1 MQPNHRKK
9 ETHMSKAF
17 KGILAALVT
26 PYTDDNKV
34 DLPGVKKLVRYLMD
48 RGIDG
53 FYVCGT
59 TGEAF
64 LLTPDERKAIL
75 DAVLEES
82 AGEKQVIAH
91 VGNIST
97 DFAIDLAKHAER
109 AGADAV
115 SAISPFYYKFTLDE
129 IKGYYQDIMN
139 SINTPLFIYNF
150 PNASGFNLTPEVL
163 SDLCEKGNVAGVK
176 FTSNN
181 FHDLALMKKAHPELT
196 IWNGFDEMFLSGLV
210 AGADGAI
217 GSTYNVL
224 ATAAIHVYQS
234 FLQGDL
240 AQAQHYQNIIN
251 QMVNI
256 SKRHNNLKVVR
267 RILDL
272 EGVHCG
278 PCRAPF
284 RPLPESAMD
293 DVRFILEHYVRIH

>member
-1 MQPNHRKK
+1 
-9 ETHMSKAF
+9 MSKAF

-97 DFAIDLAKHAER
+97 YFAIDMAKHAER

-115 SAISPFYYKFTLDE
+115 SAISPFYYQFSLDE

-163 SDLCEKGNVAGVK
+163 SDLCE
-176 FTSNN
+176 
-181 FHDLALMKKAHPELT
+181 
-196 IWNGFDEMFLSGLV
+196 
-210 AGADGAI
+210 
-217 GSTYNVL
+217 
-224 ATAAIHVYQS
+224 
-234 FLQGDL
+234 
-240 AQAQHYQNIIN
+240 
-251 QMVNI
+251 
-256 SKRHNNLKVVR
+256 
-267 RILDL
+267 
-272 EGVHCG
+272 
-278 PCRAPF
+278 
-284 RPLPESAMD
+284 
-293 DVRFILEHYVRIH
+293 